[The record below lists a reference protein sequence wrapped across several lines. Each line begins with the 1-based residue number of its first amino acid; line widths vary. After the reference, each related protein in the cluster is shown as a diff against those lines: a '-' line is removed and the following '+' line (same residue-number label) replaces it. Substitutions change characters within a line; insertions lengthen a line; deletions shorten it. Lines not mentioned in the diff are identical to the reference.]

1 MFLFYLFYFL
11 CWFSFTEKTCI
22 LLIFFFPMTK
32 SYYKINKFTNTHIQ
46 WSVKLES
53 NWGSSCP
60 RNEKKRHGIGQW
72 CNEHTSLVNA
82 RNETNQRNIISTRKK
97 KHTNLFSTRFRK
109 RVSSVSVYVC
119 VLLCRNGKFDFFVSV
134 WNWQNYKYTFNKT
147 SVSRKRQGIW
157 NSSGWFITHRNRRI
171 WRERKSF
178 NWKQS
183 ERLCA
188 GSGEQH
194 PIRRMSIVIV

>member
-1 MFLFYLFYFL
+1 
-11 CWFSFTEKTCI
+11 
-22 LLIFFFPMTK
+22 MTK

-157 NSSGWFITHRNRRI
+157 NSSGWFITHRNRRME
-171 WRERKSF
+171 REKENRSIENSQRGCVPEVANNIQF
-178 NWKQS
+178 AEWVLS
-183 ERLCA
+183 SSRYWHT
-188 GSGEQH
+188 GSQ
-194 PIRRMSIVIV
+194 II